1 MMTPIGRF
9 FHPRKL
15 AMVLGIT
22 AMAIGLPSCSIF
34 EGSGDAS
41 KTPTVGKRTPVL
53 ARAESGAEVDPNIAG
68 VSVILPPAILNT
80 DWTQPGGNAAKA
92 MGHLQMTGNFSRAW
106 TTGITG
112 STTRYR
118 LAATPVVL
126 NGNLY
131 VMDTDGVVYSYNA
144 KTGSKNWST
153 GALRVQGD
161 GKQSAFGGGVSAE
174 NGKVFATNGVGEVAA
189 LNAND
194 GSVIWRKKPA
204 LPVARCANIG
214 L

>member
-1 MMTPIGRF
+1 MTPIGRF

-92 MGHLQMTGNFSRAW
+92 MGHLQMTGNFSRA
-106 TTGITG
+106 
-112 STTRYR
+112 
-118 LAATPVVL
+118 
-126 NGNLY
+126 
-131 VMDTDGVVYSYNA
+131 
-144 KTGSKNWST
+144 
-153 GALRVQGD
+153 
-161 GKQSAFGGGVSAE
+161 
-174 NGKVFATNGVGEVAA
+174 
-189 LNAND
+189 
-194 GSVIWRKKPA
+194 
-204 LPVARCANIG
+204 
-214 L
+214 